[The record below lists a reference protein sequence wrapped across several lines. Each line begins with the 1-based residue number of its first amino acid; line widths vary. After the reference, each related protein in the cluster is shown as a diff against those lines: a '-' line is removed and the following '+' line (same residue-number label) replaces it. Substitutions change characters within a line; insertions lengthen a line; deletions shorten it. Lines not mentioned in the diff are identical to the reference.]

1 VNVRELLAA
10 TVADVIAA
18 SPVAATVLTARGM
31 ACVGCAFAPFETL
44 DEVARTY
51 AVDPIALATA
61 IHDSRIT
68 TRESRFTIDEDRV
81 P

>member
-1 VNVRELLAA
+1 MNARELLAA

-18 SPVAATVLTARGM
+18 SPAAAQVLTARGM

-51 AVDPIALATA
+51 GVDALALATA
-61 IHDSRIT
+61 IHDSRLAIHD
-68 TRESRFTIDEDRV
+68 SRFTIDEERL